1 MEILQILIALVYFG
15 VGVAIASVIQETN
28 DGEISGFVFGMCIFF
43 WPIVLVGLLLLGFLL
58 LFAEIGQRIGRF
70 IKKIVEK
77 RGE

>member
-1 MEILQILIALVYFG
+1 MELMLILIGIIYFG
-15 VGVAIASVIQETN
+15 IGVAIAAVIQVTN
-28 DGEISGFVFGMCIFF
+28 DGEISGFVFGMCVFF
-43 WPIVLVGLLLLGFLL
+43 WPIILVGLLLFGFLL